1 MASNYVFK
9 DNTELILN
17 ALASATAE
25 GAQKMADTAV
35 ESVQYQILYGYK
47 DPHGEDGHT
56 EIVDT
61 GALFDSIK
69 GDVKRQSQNLYT
81 IIVGTNQPYAVYV
94 HNGTRN
100 SDGTIKLKARRFIT
114 DGINKARGDM
124 EDILRA
130 EMKNA

>member
-1 MASNYVFK
+1 MANNYVFK

-81 IIVGTNQPYAVYV
+81 ITVGTDRKYAVYV
-94 HNGTRN
+94 HNGTRY
-100 SDGTIKLKARRFIT
+100 LKARRFIT
-114 DGINKARGDM
+114 DGINRARGDM
-124 EDILRA
+124 EDILRD

>member
-9 DNTELILN
+9 DNTELVLD
-17 ALASATAE
+17 ALASATKE
-25 GAQKMADTAV
+25 GAQKMADCAV

-47 DPHGEDGHT
+47 DPHGKDGHT

-81 IIVGTNQPYAVYV
+81 ITVGTDRPYAVYV
-94 HNGTRN
+94 HNGTRY
-100 SDGTIKLKARRFIT
+100 LKARRFIT
-114 DGINKARGDM
+114 DGINRARGDM
-124 EDILRA
+124 EDILRD

>member
-81 IIVGTNQPYAVYV
+81 ITVGTDRKYAVYV
-94 HNGTRN
+94 HNGTRY
-100 SDGTIKLKARRFIT
+100 LKARRFIT
-114 DGINKARGDM
+114 DGINRAREDM
-124 EDILRA
+124 EDILRD

>member
-1 MASNYVFK
+1 MANNYVFK
-9 DNTELILN
+9 DNTELVLN
-17 ALASATAE
+17 ALASATKE
-25 GAQKMADTAV
+25 GAQKMADCAV
-35 ESVQYQILYGYK
+35 DSVQYQILYGYK
-47 DPHGEDGHT
+47 DPHGKDGHT

-81 IIVGTNQPYAVYV
+81 ITVGTDRPYAVYV
-94 HNGTRN
+94 HNGTRY
-100 SDGTIKLKARRFIT
+100 LKARRFIT

-124 EDILRA
+124 EDILKN

>member
-1 MASNYVFK
+1 MASNYVFN

-81 IIVGTNQPYAVYV
+81 ITVGTDRPYAVYV
-94 HNGTRN
+94 HNGTRY
-100 SDGTIKLKARRFIT
+100 LKARRFIT
-114 DGINKARGDM
+114 DGINRARGDM
-124 EDILRA
+124 EDILRD

>member
-9 DNTELILN
+9 DNTELVLN
-17 ALASATAE
+17 AIASATKE
-25 GAQKMADTAV
+25 GAQKMADCAV
-35 ESVQYQILYGYK
+35 DSVQYQILYGYK
-47 DPHGEDGHT
+47 DPHGKDGHT

-81 IIVGTNQPYAVYV
+81 ITVGTDRPYAVYV
-94 HNGTRN
+94 HNGTRY
-100 SDGTIKLKARRFIT
+100 LKARRFIT
-114 DGINKARGDM
+114 DGINRARGDM
-124 EDILRA
+124 EDILRD

>member
-9 DNTELILN
+9 DNTELVLN
-17 ALASATAE
+17 AFASATKE
-25 GAQKMADTAV
+25 GAQKMADCAV

-47 DPHGEDGHT
+47 DPHGKDGHT

-81 IIVGTNQPYAVYV
+81 ITVGTDRDYAVYV
-94 HNGTRN
+94 HNGTRY
-100 SDGTIKLKARRFIT
+100 LKARRFIT
-114 DGINKARGDM
+114 DGINRARGDM
-124 EDILRA
+124 EDILRD

>member
-9 DNTELILN
+9 DNTELVLN
-17 ALASATAE
+17 ALASATKE
-25 GAQKMADTAV
+25 GAQKMADCAV

-47 DPHGEDGHT
+47 DPHGDDGHT

-61 GALFDSIK
+61 GALFDSIN

-81 IIVGTNQPYAVYV
+81 ITVGTDRPYAVYV
-94 HNGTRN
+94 HNGTRY
-100 SDGTIKLKARRFIT
+100 LKARRFIT
-114 DGINKARGDM
+114 DGINRARGDM
-124 EDILRA
+124 EDILRD

>member
-1 MASNYVFK
+1 MANNYVFK

-17 ALASATAE
+17 SLASATKE
-25 GAQKMADTAV
+25 GAQKIADCAV
-35 ESVQYQILYGYK
+35 DSVQYQILYGYK
-47 DPHGEDGHT
+47 DPHGKDGHT

-81 IIVGTNQPYAVYV
+81 ITVGTDRPYAVYV
-94 HNGTRN
+94 HNGTRY
-100 SDGTIKLKARRFIT
+100 LKARRFIT
-114 DGINKARGDM
+114 DGINRAREDM
-124 EDILRA
+124 EDILRD

>member
-1 MASNYVFK
+1 MANNYVFK
-9 DNTELILN
+9 DNTELVLN

-25 GAQKMADTAV
+25 GAQKMADCAV
-35 ESVQYQILYGYK
+35 DSVQYQILYGYK
-47 DPHGEDGHT
+47 DPHGKDGHT

-81 IIVGTNQPYAVYV
+81 ITVGTDRPYAVYV
-94 HNGTRN
+94 HNGTRY
-100 SDGTIKLKARRFIT
+100 LKARRFIT
-114 DGINKARGDM
+114 DGINRARGDM
-124 EDILRA
+124 EDILRD

>member
-1 MASNYVFK
+1 MANNYVFK

-17 ALASATAE
+17 SLASATKE
-25 GAQKMADTAV
+25 GAQKMADCAV
-35 ESVQYQILYGYK
+35 DSVQYQILYGYK
-47 DPHGEDGHT
+47 DPHGKDGHT

-81 IIVGTNQPYAVYV
+81 ITVGTDRPYAVYV
-94 HNGTRN
+94 HNGTRY
-100 SDGTIKLKARRFIT
+100 LKARRFIT
-114 DGINKARGDM
+114 DGINRARGDM
-124 EDILRA
+124 EDILRD

>member
-1 MASNYVFK
+1 MANNYVFK
-9 DNTELILN
+9 DNTELVLN
-17 ALASATAE
+17 ALASATKE
-25 GAQKMADTAV
+25 GAQKMADCAV

-47 DPHGEDGHT
+47 DPHGKDGHT

-81 IIVGTNQPYAVYV
+81 ITVGTDRPYAVYV
-94 HNGTRN
+94 HNGTRY
-100 SDGTIKLKARRFIT
+100 LKARRFIT
-114 DGINKARGDM
+114 DGINRARGDM
-124 EDILRA
+124 EDILRE

>member
-1 MASNYVFK
+1 MANNNYVFK
-9 DNTELILN
+9 DNTELVLN
-17 ALASATAE
+17 ALHSATKE
-25 GAQKMADTAV
+25 GAQKMADCAV

-47 DPHGEDGHT
+47 DPHGKDGHT

-81 IIVGTNQPYAVYV
+81 ITVGTDRDYAVYV
-94 HNGTRN
+94 HNGTRYL
-100 SDGTIKLKARRFIT
+100 IARRFIT
-114 DGINKARGDM
+114 DGINRARGDM
-124 EDILRA
+124 EDILRD

>member
-1 MASNYVFK
+1 MANNNYVFK
-9 DNTELILN
+9 DNTELVLN
-17 ALASATAE
+17 ALHSATKE
-25 GAQKMADTAV
+25 GAQKMADCAV
-35 ESVQYQILYGYK
+35 DSVQYQILYGYK
-47 DPHGEDGHT
+47 DPHGKDGHT

-81 IIVGTNQPYAVYV
+81 ITVGTDRKYAVYV
-94 HNGTRN
+94 HNGTRY
-100 SDGTIKLKARRFIT
+100 LKARRFIT

-124 EDILRA
+124 EDILRD

>member
-1 MASNYVFK
+1 MANNYVFK
-9 DNTELILN
+9 DNTELVL
-17 ALASATAE
+17 SAIAAATKE
-25 GAQKMADTAV
+25 GAKKMADCAV

-47 DPHGEDGHT
+47 DPHGKDGHT

-81 IIVGTNQPYAVYV
+81 VTVGTDRPYAVYV
-94 HNGTRN
+94 HNGTRY
-100 SDGTIKLKARRFIT
+100 LKARRFIT
-114 DGINKARGDM
+114 DGINRARGDM
-124 EDILRA
+124 EDILRE

>member
-1 MASNYVFK
+1 MANNYVFK
-9 DNTELILN
+9 DNTELVLD
-17 ALASATAE
+17 ALASATKE

-81 IIVGTNQPYAVYV
+81 ITVGTDRPYAVYV
-94 HNGTRN
+94 HNGTRY
-100 SDGTIKLKARRFIT
+100 LKARRFIT
-114 DGINKARGDM
+114 DGINRARGDM
-124 EDILRA
+124 EDILRD

>member
-1 MASNYVFK
+1 MANNYVFK
-9 DNTELILN
+9 DNTELVLN
-17 ALASATAE
+17 AIASATKE

-47 DPHGEDGHT
+47 DPHGKDGHT

-81 IIVGTNQPYAVYV
+81 ITVGTDRPYAVYV
-94 HNGTRN
+94 HNGTRY
-100 SDGTIKLKARRFIT
+100 LKARRFIT
-114 DGINKARGDM
+114 DGINRARGDM
-124 EDILRA
+124 EDIFRD

>member
-9 DNTELILN
+9 DNTELVLS

-25 GAQKMADTAV
+25 GAQKMADCAA

-47 DPHGEDGHT
+47 DPHGKDGHT

-61 GALFDSIK
+61 GALFDSIE
-69 GDVKRQSQNLYT
+69 GDVQRQSQNLYT
-81 IIVGTNQPYAVYV
+81 ITVGTDRPYAVYV
-94 HNGTRN
+94 HNGTR
-100 SDGTIKLKARRFIT
+100 KLKARRFIT

-124 EDILRA
+124 EDILRS

>member
-81 IIVGTNQPYAVYV
+81 ITVGTDRPYAVYV
-94 HNGTRN
+94 HNGTRY
-100 SDGTIKLKARRFIT
+100 LKARRFIT
-114 DGINKARGDM
+114 DGINRARGDM
-124 EDILRA
+124 EDILRD
-130 EMKNA
+130 EMRNA

>member
-1 MASNYVFK
+1 MANNYVFK
-9 DNTELILN
+9 DNTELVLN
-17 ALASATAE
+17 ALASATKE

-81 IIVGTNQPYAVYV
+81 ITVGTDRPYAVYV
-94 HNGTRN
+94 HNGTRY
-100 SDGTIKLKARRFIT
+100 LKARRFIT
-114 DGINKARGDM
+114 DGINRARGDM
-124 EDILRA
+124 EDILRD

>member
-81 IIVGTNQPYAVYV
+81 ITVGTDRPYAVYV
-94 HNGTRN
+94 HNGTRY
-100 SDGTIKLKARRFIT
+100 LKARRFIT
-114 DGINKARGDM
+114 DGINRARGDM
-124 EDILRA
+124 EDILRD

>member
-69 GDVKRQSQNLYT
+69 GDVQRQSQNLYT
-81 IIVGTNQPYAVYV
+81 ITVGTDRKYAVYV
-94 HNGTRN
+94 HNGTRY
-100 SDGTIKLKARRFIT
+100 LKARRFIT
-114 DGINKARGDM
+114 DGINRARGDM
-124 EDILRA
+124 EDILRD

>member
-9 DNTELILN
+9 DNTELVLN
-17 ALASATAE
+17 ALASATKE
-25 GAQKMADTAV
+25 GAQKMADCAV

-47 DPHGEDGHT
+47 DPHGKDGHT

-81 IIVGTNQPYAVYV
+81 ITVGTDRDYAVYV
-94 HNGTRN
+94 HNGTRY
-100 SDGTIKLKARRFIT
+100 LKARRFIT
-114 DGINKARGDM
+114 DGINRARGDM
-124 EDILRA
+124 EDILRD

>member
-25 GAQKMADTAV
+25 GAQKMADCAV

-47 DPHGEDGHT
+47 DPHGKDGHT

-81 IIVGTNQPYAVYV
+81 ITVGTDRKYAVYV
-94 HNGTRN
+94 HNGTRY
-100 SDGTIKLKARRFIT
+100 LKARRFIT

>member
-17 ALASATAE
+17 ALASATEE

-69 GDVKRQSQNLYT
+69 GDVQRQSQNLYT
-81 IIVGTNQPYAVYV
+81 ITVGTDRKYAVYV
-94 HNGTRN
+94 HNGRRY
-100 SDGTIKLKARRFIT
+100 LKARRFIT
-114 DGINKARGDM
+114 DGINRARGDM
-124 EDILRA
+124 EDILRD

>member
-1 MASNYVFK
+1 MASNYAFK

-81 IIVGTNQPYAVYV
+81 ITVGTDRPYAVYV
-94 HNGTRN
+94 HNGTRY
-100 SDGTIKLKARRFIT
+100 LKARRFIT
-114 DGINKARGDM
+114 DGINRARGDM
-124 EDILRA
+124 EDILRD